1 MLGSLSARVFLGPAQ
16 LRMARRGVPVFAYHK
31 IAAPPRSTIDPFLY
45 VGPHDF
51 DKQLAA
57 LRRAGFT
64 SASLSEIPTAQHKG
78 MLKAVITF
86 DDGCSDA
93 FENSLEP
100 LARNGFRAIQ
110 FLVADFL
117 GRRNEWD
124 IAKGDSPENLMNEQQ
139 ARDWLAAGHE
149 IGSHSAT
156 HPNLRHISAAQAREE
171 ISDSKKSLEDRFGV
185 TVQHF
190 CYPYGSW
197 NESVRDLVAAAGY
210 STACTMRF
218 GVNTVAAP
226 RFELHRIIPLSSLE
240 LLRKCEHRLRQKLRS
255 DRHRL
260 ARSGATSPAADLPS
274 PRKLS

>member
-1 MLGSLSARVFLGPAQ
+1 MLGSLSARVFLGVAQ
-16 LRMARRGVPVFAYHK
+16 LRLARRGVPVFAYHK
-31 IAAPPRSTIDPFLY
+31 TAAPPRSTIDPFQY
-45 VGPHDF
+45 VSPQSF

-64 SASLSEIPTAQHKG
+64 SGSLSEMPTAQNKG

-86 DDGCSDA
+86 DDGCCNV

-100 LARNGFRAIQ
+100 LARHGFGAIQ

-117 GRRNEWD
+117 GCKNQWD
-124 IAKGDSPENLMNEQQ
+124 IAKGDSPENLMDEQQ
-139 ARDWLAAGHE
+139 VRDWLAAGHE
-149 IGSHSAT
+149 VGSHSST

-171 ISDSKKSLEDRFGV
+171 ISGSKKSLEDRFGV
-185 TVQHF
+185 AVQHF

-210 STACTMRF
+210 STASTMRF

-226 RFELHRIIPLSSLE
+226 RFELCRIIPLSSLE
-240 LLRKCEHRLRQKLRS
+240 LLRKCQHRLWRKLRLGRQRLGRS
-255 DRHRL
+255 DT
-260 ARSGATSPAADLPS
+260 TSRAADLPA